1 MNDNRWEHQPVLEP
15 VVHEQLGAAEQRAA
29 CGKTIALVVAD
40 DWNTTPLT
48 VTYDD
53 PEQEPYVCDG
63 RDGDESAPELKL
75 PRPLQ
80 HYEGKPLIAHA
91 VELAHAGGFAAA
103 EVMLCGAAEHEDA
116 VRAAIGD
123 SLPVRSVDAAGLA
136 TARAEL
142 NEFELFNVNAA
153 VILAAK
159 ELLAEHPDADSVMVI
174 GCTSPRLTPWHL
186 AQLCLRQQEN
196 PSCDVVFS
204 WFVWLRRLPTL
215 IARTFFDTARE
226 QGLFAAREG
235 STYRPLPQLAAED
248 LVFGEEK
255 LAGNDSSSER
265 RDAFLADDPISALEA
280 VTLVRKLT
288 KLSDGEARKETRGL
302 SRASLEL
309 LDVAREVVGK
319 MDAALDDA
327 EHDELAAQS
336 AWGERNKGDFA
347 IFGDLSRRNSLV
359 YLDSAATS
367 QRLLSA
373 VQAEADFNNHAN
385 ANIYRGCYELS
396 ARSTAAFND
405 ARAVVEEHIGAAP
418 HQLAFTAN
426 TTDSVNKAAQAWA
439 LRNLQEGDLVLIT
452 ISEHHS
458 NMMPWCMAAKA
469 RSARIAYIPLL
480 GDGHIDMD
488 AYRALLEQRP
498 RLVCVAQISNTLGIE
513 NPVKKM
519 AALAHEVGARFF
531 CDAAQS
537 FPHLAIDV
545 RELGCDFLAFSG
557 HKAYGPFGIGGLW
570 ISDEAFAEMDPSF
583 GGGGIV
589 SHVGRESYYLRVG
602 AVQYEA
608 GTPPIAQAMG
618 LARAIEQLDT
628 LGMDAVAA
636 HSRALTKYLLA
647 GLDTLA
653 NMTVWGD
660 HSGEDGLT
668 GLVSFSL
675 TGVACARLASDLGAL
690 GVCIRAGGQCALP
703 FHAAMGLEGSARV
716 SFGIHNTAADVE
728 ALITAVAMSAKLAGH
743 EAPFHD

>member
-1 MNDNRWEHQPVLEP
+1 MNDNRWEHQPALEP
-15 VVHEQLGAAEQRAA
+15 VVHEQLGDAEQRAA

-48 VTYDD
+48 VTFDD
-53 PEQEPYVCDG
+53 PEQEPFVCDG
-63 RDGDESAPELKL
+63 RNGDEDAPAVEL

-80 HYEGKPLIAHA
+80 RYEGKPLIAHA
-91 VELAHAGGFAAA
+91 VELAQAGGFAATEA
-103 EVMLCGAAEHEDA
+103 LLCNAAEHEDA
-116 VRAAIGD
+116 ARAAIGD
-123 SLPVRSVDAAGLA
+123 ALPVRSVDAAGLA
-136 TARAEL
+136 AARVKL

-159 ELLAEHPDADSVMVI
+159 ELLAEHPDADSVMAI

-186 AQLCLRQQEN
+186 AQLCLRKQEK

-204 WFVWLRRLPTL
+204 WIVWLRRLPVL
-215 IARTFFDTARE
+215 ITRTFFETARE

-235 STYRPLPQLAAED
+235 SVYRPLPQLAAED

-255 LAGNDSSSER
+255 LAGNDSSSAR
-265 RDAFLADDPISALEA
+265 RDAFFADKPISALEA
-280 VTLVRKLT
+280 VTLAHQLADLPDDEACKKT
-288 KLSDGEARKETRGL
+288 KGL
-302 SRASLEL
+302 SKASLEL
-309 LDVAREVVGK
+309 LDVAREVIGK
-319 MDAALDDA
+319 MDAALDGA
-327 EHDELAAQS
+327 ERGELAAWS

-347 IFGDLSRRNSLV
+347 IFGDRSRRHSLV

-396 ARSTAAFND
+396 AQSTAAFND
-405 ARAVVEEHIGAAP
+405 ARAVVEEHLGADRR
-418 HQLAFTAN
+418 QLAFTAN
-426 TTDSVNKAAQAWA
+426 TTDSANKAAQAWA

-458 NMMPWCMAAKA
+458 NMLPWCMAAEA
-469 RSARIAYIPLL
+469 RGARVAYIPLL
-480 GDGHIDMD
+480 GDGRIDMD
-488 AYRALLEQRP
+488 AYRVLLEQHP

-513 NPVKKM
+513 NPVKEM

-537 FPHLAIDV
+537 FPHLAINV

-589 SHVGRESYYLRVG
+589 SHVGRDSYYLRVG
-602 AVQYEA
+602 AIQYEA

-653 NMTVWGD
+653 NMTVWGE

-716 SFGIHNTAADVE
+716 SFGIHNTATDVE
-728 ALITAVAMSAKLAGH
+728 AAVTAVAISAKLAGH
-743 EAPFHD
+743 NAPFRN